1 MIGAKYVIHIRAH
14 LALVLRL
21 EPLERASYLGLHTI
35 QSPRP
40 KTTRTISYLAYPDE
54 STHKMAAPPPGAK
67 RRHTTDKKLGE
78 RRRER
83 VAGSSRDASEEGE
96 FGSDVDEEAVV
107 KE

>member
-1 MIGAKYVIHIRAH
+1 
-14 LALVLRL
+14 
-21 EPLERASYLGLHTI
+21 
-35 QSPRP
+35 
-40 KTTRTISYLAYPDE
+40 
-54 STHKMAAPPPGAK
+54 MAAPPPGAK